1 MPVAS
6 NPLLQVSTATK
17 ASRAASSQ
25 SDKPLQTANDKASG
39 FSSVYA
45 QQSRE
50 KPATAADALNRD
62 KNVPAGKEVAGG
74 KGAAA
79 EKPKLADSG
88 NALPEDQGST
98 LAVDGES
105 TDPTLLDP
113 NLVAGQVTDAQP
125 GAQLIQAQAEAV
137 APVVQA
143 AQLQAQAA
151 PAATLPAAPEF
162 DPEADPLADLPALRM
177 ALEQSAQAQGTTSAH
192 AATKPA
198 STQPEAAPAQPAVNT
213 LAALID
219 KPGADAEQGEAG
231 EKAFSGLLDDGLKD
245 LKSASSD
252 TRVDNFAERLSALTQ
267 AATAKTANTV
277 PVAAAPLHQPLAMNQ
292 GGWTEGLVNRVMYLS
307 SQSLKSADIQLEPAE
322 LGRLDIR
329 VNLAP
334 EQQAQIT
341 FTSGHVGVREAL
353 ENQVHRLKE
362 MFAQQGLG
370 QPDVNVADQ
379 SRGQQQQQGS
389 PDSPRLSGVAARR
402 NAAGEEGEVAASTAP
417 VEQQSVIGSSA
428 VDYYA

>member
-6 NPLLQVSTATK
+6 NPLLQVGTASN
-17 ASRAASSQ
+17 ASRAASQ
-25 SDKPLQTANDKASG
+25 ADKSPQPANDKDSG

-45 QQSRE
+45 QQSRQ
-50 KPATAADALNRD
+50 AS
-62 KNVPAGKEVAGG
+62 
-74 KGAAA
+74 AAA
-79 EKPKLADSG
+79 EVPKRDKAVKEGKDPAAKEASVAESG
-88 NALPEDQGST
+88 NNLPEEQDDSLPAAGDSQ
-98 LAVDGES
+98 E
-105 TDPTLLDP
+105 PTLLDP

-143 AQLQAQAA
+143 AQLQAQVA
-151 PAATLPAAPEF
+151 PAAVVEEPAF
-162 DPEADPLADLPALRM
+162 DPEADPLADMPALRM
-177 ALEQSAQAQGTTSAH
+177 ALEQTAQAQGTTSAH
-192 AATKPA
+192 TASKPTTA
-198 STQPEAAPAQPAVNT
+198 QPEATPTQPAVNT
-213 LAALID
+213 LAAVLD
-219 KPGADAEQGEAG
+219 KAGAEAEHGEAG

-245 LKSASSD
+245 LKGAASD

-267 AATAKTANTV
+267 AATPKTANAV
-277 PVAAAPLHQPLAMNQ
+277 PVAPAPLHQPLAMNQ
-292 GGWTEGLVNRVMYLS
+292 GGWTEGLVSRVMFLS
-307 SQSLKSADIQLEPAE
+307 SQNLKSADIQLEPAE

-329 VNLAP
+329 VHMAP

-353 ENQVHRLKE
+353 ENQVHRLRE

-379 SRGQQQQQGS
+379 SRGQQQQGN
-389 PDSPRLSGVAARR
+389 PDAPRLSGVAARR

-417 VEQQSVIGSSA
+417 IEQQTVIGTSA

>member
-6 NPLLQVSTATK
+6 NPLLQVGTATK
-17 ASRAASSQ
+17 ASRAAGNQ
-25 SDKPLQTANDKASG
+25 PDKTPQPTNDKASG
-39 FSSVYA
+39 FSNVYA
-45 QQSRE
+45 QQSRD
-50 KPATAADALNRD
+50 KPSSPADVQNRG
-62 KNVPAGKEVAGG
+62 KTEPASKDVASG
-74 KGAAA
+74 KGTAT
-79 EKPKLADSG
+79 EQKKVADSG
-88 NALPEDQGST
+88 KTLPEDQDGPPAAGSET
-98 LAVDGES
+98 Q
-105 TDPTLLDP
+105 DPTLIDP

-125 GAQLIQAQAEAV
+125 GAQLIQAQAETV

-143 AQLQAQAA
+143 AQLQAQVAA
-151 PAATLPAAPEF
+151 PAVTVEPEF
-162 DPEADPLADLPALRM
+162 DPQADPLDDMPALRM
-177 ALEQSAQAQGTTSAH
+177 ALEQNAQSQGTTSAH
-192 AATKPA
+192 SASKTATA
-198 STQPEAAPAQPAVNT
+198 QPEATTGQAVVNT
-213 LAALID
+213 MAGLLD
-219 KPGADAEQGEAG
+219 KAGAGGEQGEPG

-267 AATAKTANTV
+267 AATAKTANAV
-277 PVAAAPLHQPLAMNQ
+277 PAAAAPLHQPLAMNQ
-292 GGWTEGLVNRVMYLS
+292 GGWAEGLVNRVMYLS
-307 SQSLKSADIQLEPAE
+307 SQNLKSADIQLEPAE

-379 SRGQQQQQGS
+379 SRGQQQQSQ

-402 NAAGEEGEVAASTAP
+402 NAAGESAEVAASAAP
-417 VEQQSVIGSSA
+417 VEQQAVVGSSA

>member
-6 NPLLQVSTATK
+6 NPLLQVGVAAK
-17 ASRAASSQ
+17 PSRAA
-25 SDKPLQTANDKASG
+25 ANQPEKSPQVAGDKASG

-50 KPATAADALNRD
+50 KSPTSAEALKRD
-62 KNVPAGKEVAGG
+62 KN
-74 KGAAA
+74 AAA
-79 EKPKLADSG
+79 SKD
-88 NALPEDQGST
+88 
-98 LAVDGES
+98 AVDGKDDAAEQS
-105 TDPTLLDP
+105 KLAGSGKTLPEGQDDTLAPGAATDPTLLDP

-151 PAATLPAAPEF
+151 AVAPTPEF

-192 AATKPA
+192 AASKPTTA
-198 STQPEAAPAQPAVNT
+198 QPEAASAQPAVNT
-213 LAALID
+213 LAALLD
-219 KPGADAEQGEAG
+219 KPGADAEQGEGG
-231 EKAFSGLLDDGLKD
+231 EKAFAGLLDDGLKD

-252 TRVDNFAERLSALTQ
+252 TRVDNFAERLSTLTQ
-267 AATAKTANTV
+267 AATVKTATAV

-379 SRGQQQQQGS
+379 SRGQQQQQS
-389 PDSPRLSGVAARR
+389 NPDSPRLSGVAARR
-402 NAAGEEGEVAASTAP
+402 NETGESGEVAASAAP
-417 VEQQSVIGSSA
+417 IEQQTVIGSSA

>member
-6 NPLLQVSTATK
+6 NPLLQVGAATK
-17 ASRAASSQ
+17 ASRAPANPA
-25 SDKPLQTANDKASG
+25 DKPLQAAGDKASG

-45 QQSRE
+45 QESRGTSS
-50 KPATAADALNRD
+50 KAVDAQNRD
-62 KNVPAGKEVAGG
+62 KGAAAAKGGADG
-74 KGAAA
+74 KGAATDA
-79 EKPKLADSG
+79 TNVADSG
-88 NALPEDQGST
+88 KTLPDEQGDT
-98 LAVDGES
+98 LAAGSETS
-105 TDPTLLDP
+105 DPTLLDP

-151 PAATLPAAPEF
+151 LAPAPEPEF
-162 DPEADPLADLPALRM
+162 DPEADPLADMPALRM
-177 ALEQSAQAQGTTSAH
+177 ALEQTAQAQGTPSAH
-192 AATKPA
+192 AAGKPA
-198 STQPEAAPAQPAVNT
+198 TAQPEAQPGQPAVNT
-213 LAALID
+213 LAAMLD
-219 KPGADAEQGEAG
+219 KPGADAGQSETG

-252 TRVDNFAERLSALTQ
+252 TRVDNFAERLSSLTQ
-267 AATAKTANTV
+267 AATAKTANAV

-341 FTSGHVGVREAL
+341 FTSAHVGVREAL

-379 SRGQQQQQGS
+379 SRGQQQQGN

-402 NAAGEEGEVAASTAP
+402 NAAGEEGEVVSSTTP
-417 VEQQSVIGSSA
+417 VEQQAVIGSSA

>member
-6 NPLLQVSTATK
+6 NPLLHVGAAAK
-17 ASRAASSQ
+17 ASRAAANQ
-25 SDKPLQTANDKASG
+25 PDKPVQTANDKASG

-45 QQSRE
+45 QEARDKSS
-50 KPATAADALNRD
+50 KAADVFNRD
-62 KNVPAGKEVAGG
+62 KSAPAAKDVADGKASATGQ
-74 KGAAA
+74 K
-79 EKPKLADSG
+79 KTADSG
-88 NALPEDQGST
+88 NTLPDDQGDT
-98 LAVDGES
+98 LPAISE
-105 TDPTLLDP
+105 TADPTLLDP

-143 AQLQAQAA
+143 AQLQAQA
-151 PAATLPAAPEF
+151 PLAAEPEF

-192 AATKPA
+192 AASKQPTA
-198 STQPEAAPAQPAVNT
+198 QPEAAPGQPAVNT
-213 LAALID
+213 LAALLD

-231 EKAFSGLLDDGLKD
+231 DKAFSGLLDDGLKD
-245 LKSASSD
+245 LKSASTD

-267 AATAKTANTV
+267 AATAKTANAV

-402 NAAGEEGEVAASTAP
+402 NAAGEEGEVAASATP

-428 VDYYA
+428 VDFYA

>member
-6 NPLLQVSTATK
+6 NPLLQVGAATK
-17 ASRAASSQ
+17 ASRAAANQ
-25 SDKPLQTANDKASG
+25 PDKPLQAANDKASG

-45 QQSRE
+45 QQARE
-50 KPATAADALNRD
+50 KAHKAADALGRD
-62 KNVPAGKEVAGG
+62 NDVADG

-79 EKPKLADSG
+79 EQKKVADSG
-88 NALPEDQGST
+88 KALPEDQEGTLAAGSATPEST
-98 LAVDGES
+98 LI
-105 TDPTLLDP
+105 DPS
-113 NLVAGQVTDAQP
+113 
-125 GAQLIQAQAEAV
+125 
-137 APVVQA
+137 PVV
-143 AQLQAQAA
+143 AQAA
-151 PAATLPAAPEF
+151 DEQSAAESAQAALAASLAPASEF
-162 DPEADPLADLPALRM
+162 DPEADPLADMPALRL

-192 AATKPA
+192 AATKP
-198 STQPEAAPAQPAVNT
+198 TTLQPEAAPAQSAVNT
-213 LAALID
+213 LAALLD
-219 KPGADAEQGEAG
+219 KPGADTEQGEAG

-267 AATAKTANTV
+267 AATAKTANAV

-379 SRGQQQQQGS
+379 SRGQQQQGS
-389 PDSPRLSGVAARR
+389 SDSPRLSGVAARR
-402 NAAGEEGEVAASTAP
+402 NAAGEEGEVAASTTP

-428 VDYYA
+428 VDFYA

>member
-6 NPLLQVSTATK
+6 NPLLQVGAATK
-17 ASRAASSQ
+17 ASRAAANQ
-25 SDKPLQTANDKASG
+25 PDKPLQAANDKASG

-45 QQSRE
+45 QQARE
-50 KPATAADALNRD
+50 KAHKAADALGRD
-62 KNVPAGKEVAGG
+62 NDVADG

-79 EKPKLADSG
+79 EQKKVADSG
-88 NALPEDQGST
+88 KALPEDQEGTLAAGSGTPEST
-98 LAVDGES
+98 LI
-105 TDPTLLDP
+105 DPS
-113 NLVAGQVTDAQP
+113 
-125 GAQLIQAQAEAV
+125 
-137 APVVQA
+137 PVV
-143 AQLQAQAA
+143 AQAA
-151 PAATLPAAPEF
+151 DEQSAAESAQAALAASLAPASEF
-162 DPEADPLADLPALRM
+162 DPEADPLADMPALRL

-192 AATKPA
+192 AATKP
-198 STQPEAAPAQPAVNT
+198 TTLQPEAAPAQSAVNT
-213 LAALID
+213 LAALLD
-219 KPGADAEQGEAG
+219 KPGADTEQGEAG

-267 AATAKTANTV
+267 AATAKTANAV

-379 SRGQQQQQGS
+379 SRGQQQQGS
-389 PDSPRLSGVAARR
+389 SDSPRLSGVAARR
-402 NAAGEEGEVAASTAP
+402 NAAGEEGEVAASTTP

-428 VDYYA
+428 VDFYA